1 MDAQNSYVENWEQI
15 RKGDKEALLEL
26 YNDLYF
32 HLLRYGLTIKADS
45 DLIKDCISQL
55 FLKLWDKHER
65 LKSVENVKSYLFS
78 CLRNLVYDHL
88 QVENRAS
95 ASLLN
100 AQQESTAVPS
110 YEEIL
115 IEVEK
120 EQEFKKKL
128 QVALKQLSPKQIELI
143 HLKFFENRSYQEIA
157 SLNAQTVKTAYN
169 TIYDAIKSL
178 RINLK
183 M

>member
-1 MDAQNSYVENWEQI
+1 MYAQNTYVEKWNQI
-15 RKGDKEALLEL
+15 REGDKEALLEL

-32 HLLRYGLTIKADS
+32 HLVRYGLTIKPDS

-65 LKSVENVKSYLFS
+65 LKEVENVKSYLFT
-78 CLRNLVYDHL
+78 CLRNLVLDHL
-88 QVENRAS
+88 QLENKALT
-95 ASLLN
+95 SLSYGR
-100 AQQESTAVPS
+100 QQEVVVPS

-115 IEVEK
+115 IAVEK

-128 QVALKQLSPKQIELI
+128 QVALQKLSPKQVELI

-157 SLNAQTVKTAYN
+157 SINAQTVKTAYN

-178 RINLK
+178 RLNLK
-183 M
+183 L